1 MKLRYP
7 PKLVLDGDM
16 KEIGHVGGPD
26 EEANF
31 EEHHH
36 RALPKASDLDVGE
49 PVTDA
54 NTVVTLDP
62 KKVAEARASELEWV
76 KRQGAYKKISE
87 DTCYAE
93 TGRHPITLKRIDRNK
108 GDSVHENYQ
117 SRQVVPEVKSK
128 GDAAMLPEY
137 SLFSSMPPLE
147 ALKLMRYTEAD
158 RR

>member
-1 MKLRYP
+1 
-7 PKLVLDGDM
+7 M

-36 RALPKASDLDVGE
+36 SALPKASDLDVSE

-87 DTCYAE
+87 DTCYGE

-117 SRQVVPEVKSK
+117 QTGSTRSK
-128 GDAAMLPEY
+128 E
-137 SLFSSMPPLE
+137 
-147 ALKLMRYTEAD
+147 
-158 RR
+158 